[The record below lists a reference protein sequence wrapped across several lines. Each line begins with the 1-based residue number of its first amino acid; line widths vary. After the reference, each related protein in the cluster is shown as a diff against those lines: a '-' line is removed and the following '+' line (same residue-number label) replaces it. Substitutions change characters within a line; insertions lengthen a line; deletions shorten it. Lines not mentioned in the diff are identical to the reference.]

1 MASFAPLTSEDI
13 FADLGSGRGGVL
25 VQVRPPGQKPAEG
38 YEVIQIEQR
47 LQFMPQE
54 LFGTDPQ
61 RFQDPSSHPVTQSTV
76 DNEFCG
82 FQVVLDTPMKVI
94 GVELSEMLD
103 VTHPNISQDHKLD
116 LDAF

>member
-54 LFGTDPQ
+54 LLELQSVLVQIPKDSKT
-61 RFQDPSSHPVTQSTV
+61 HPVTQS
-76 DNEFCG
+76 
-82 FQVVLDTPMKVI
+82 PSP
-94 GVELSEMLD
+94 LSITSF
-103 VTHPNISQDHKLD
+103 VASRSCWTHR
-116 LDAF
+116 